1 MFMETSL
8 IVDFLLI
15 TSQVWR
21 AKVEPCHLA
30 QRISAISLS
39 SADEPPP
46 NKTYQIDTALSEK
59 KNVSSSISFQQLGAQ
74 KLHTVFQPQQHY
86 SDRKIPKPTTPRLN
100 GSNIRKYEWKA
111 ERNW

>member
-1 MFMETSL
+1 MYVYGNIFDCRFPTHNFSGLESESRT
-8 IVDFLLI
+8 
-15 TSQVWR
+15 
-21 AKVEPCHLA
+21 LA

-74 KLHTVFQPQQHY
+74 KLHTVFQPRQHY
-86 SDRKIPKPTTPRLN
+86 SDRKIPKPTTPRLD